1 VTLGVVIPCRGQERF
16 LPRTIAAL
24 EAALAG
30 REWRGVLVL
39 ADPGGAADLA
49 LSPAW
54 QVVRATRSAAG
65 ALTPGAARNAGFAS
79 CGGAAVL
86 FVDADVEVSR
96 EWVERATFELAR
108 DAALGGA
115 WGRIEEWFIDHGR
128 ERPGVRDL
136 YRVGDGDRET
146 AYTATLSLYRRE
158 ALEQV
163 GGYDARL
170 NSEEDFEL
178 GLRLTR
184 AGFRLVSLA
193 PLAAKHWSAPRP
205 SFAEYGRRWRT
216 GLCFGP
222 GQALR
227 LYAGRPGFGALLA
240 RNFHYLATIAGWLA
254 LPLGAAIAG
263 PGLVFAWAIAWLVL
277 FVFMAARKRSARLAV
292 HSLVTWHVMA
302 AGLVVGFVRGGV
314 AVPPATPEAAC

>member
-1 VTLGVVIPCRGQERF
+1 VTLDVVIPCRGQERH

-24 EAALAG
+24 ETALAG

-39 ADPGGAADLA
+39 AEAGTNGPVL
-49 LSPAW
+49 PPVW
-54 QVVRATRSAAG
+54 QVVRAALAPGS
-65 ALTPGAARNAGFAS
+65 ALTPGAARNAGFAR
-79 CGGAAVL
+79 GGGVAVL
-86 FVDADVEVSR
+86 FVDADVEVER
-96 EWVERATFELAR
+96 DWVARATTELAR

-115 WGRIEEWFIDHGR
+115 WGRIEEWFVDSRG
-128 ERPGVRDL
+128 ERPGVPDL
-136 YRVGDGDRET
+136 YRVGDRDRET
-146 AYTATLSLYRRE
+146 GYTATLSLYRRE
-158 ALEQV
+158 ALERV

-184 AGFRLVSLA
+184 AGFRLMSFA

-227 LYAGRPGFGALLA
+227 LYAGRPGFAALLA
-240 RNFHYLATIAGWLA
+240 RNAHYLAALAFWLA
-254 LPLGAAIAG
+254 LPVAIALMG
-263 PGLVFAWAIAWLVL
+263 VRGVVGWLGLSALAWLGMTL
-277 FVFMAARKRSARLAV
+277 RKRSPRLAL
-292 HSLVTWHVMA
+292 HSLVTWSVMA

-314 AVPPATPEAAC
+314 AGQPAAPEAAC